1 MMFCSQV
8 ATGILLLI
16 AAPHLGLYPILLMKI
31 LCFALFACAFN
42 LLLGF
47 TGGSW
52 LVTYQKGKWA
62 GSAVTWLWVTVFM
75 ITGCLAFVAFQ

>member
-1 MMFCSQV
+1 MAAAAVSAALLDTYRQAAITGAV
-8 ATGILLLI
+8 AG
-16 AAPHLGLYPILLMKI
+16 
-31 LCFALFACAFN
+31 